1 MAIGSAMCSC
11 LFAVHRAITCCLGA
25 DTVKSDTGFDSY
37 VLDHIFEKHQA
48 QIWHGQVNIPFDRTP
63 NWTGAYTLRHV
74 YFYLLFVVN
83 LFLHF
88 AAPRSSYLAS
98 LACVVHAFT
107 PKDNELQACH
117 ESQWNAAGIFEQL
130 YRYLIPLAM
139 NLAAVIDEL
148 SWDERLDFDNH
159 TPHFPFLVTSMVDTM
174 PIRVYKSSNDHALE
188 AATFAKKI

>member
-1 MAIGSAMCSC
+1 MALLYSASTFWAELKTRVRQLSQARLASVLLAIVEGADAVSEISEQWRAEQISSSSNQWERMAIGSAVCSC

-98 LACVVHAFT
+98 LPV
-107 PKDNELQACH
+107 
-117 ESQWNAAGIFEQL
+117 
-130 YRYLIPLAM
+130 
-139 NLAAVIDEL
+139 
-148 SWDERLDFDNH
+148 
-159 TPHFPFLVTSMVDTM
+159 
-174 PIRVYKSSNDHALE
+174 
-188 AATFAKKI
+188 